1 MAWGWVEK
9 VAEMKNVPQEKL
21 LLAKDV
27 KVCESTFLT
36 KASLFPKHNHFL
48 DGSQA
53 SLFGREH
60 VDEYW
65 YRPLM
70 EWYW

>member
-1 MAWGWVEK
+1 
-9 VAEMKNVPQEKL
+9 MKNVPQEKL

-60 VDEYW
+60 VDEY
-65 YRPLM
+65 
-70 EWYW
+70 

>member
-1 MAWGWVEK
+1 
-9 VAEMKNVPQEKL
+9 MKNVPQEKR

-27 KVCESTFLT
+27 KACQRLSESIFLT
-36 KASLFPKHNHFL
+36 KAPQFPKHNHFL

-53 SLFGREH
+53 SLFWLEQH

-65 YRPLM
+65 YGPLM
-70 EWYW
+70 E